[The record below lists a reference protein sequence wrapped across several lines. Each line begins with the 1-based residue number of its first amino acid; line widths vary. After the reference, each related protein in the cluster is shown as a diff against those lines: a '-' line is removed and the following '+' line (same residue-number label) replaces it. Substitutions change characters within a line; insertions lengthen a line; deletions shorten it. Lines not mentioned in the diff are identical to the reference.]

1 MWVKKRGGHQ
11 PVGILVQTSWQVG
24 IPSGNNFSK
33 HLFSSKTNCSKPQ
46 KQKSS
51 VFPPFWTLSNTFQT
65 PVKRCPQKLNTKTK
79 SPGKQ
84 RTSSFSERFFW
95 HFNFR
100 SLFRFYLIPPKTS
113 RIFATFSPFQFNS
126 TLFHPFQ
133 PFYVSLVNSQPVQ
146 VSQVQRCPQHIVSAP
161 QLSCRWRFEKH
172 SAVRSAARAIQ
183 LVSAVLFSP
192 HSGVSSMCADWSPFP
207 CTTLLRS
214 YRCFGIPV
222 SALPTPCDE
231 ARFFTSLIV
240 GIFSAPFGVNPF
252 GTILSLF

>member
-133 PFYVSLVNSQPVQ
+133 PFYVSLVNSHFG
-146 VSQVQRCPQHIVSAP
+146 RIG
-161 QLSCRWRFEKH
+161 EKGL
-172 SAVRSAARAIQ
+172 SAADTDR
-183 LVSAVLFSP
+183 LVCGE
-192 HSGVSSMCADWSPFP
+192 HSDD
-207 CTTLLRS
+207 RS
-214 YRCFGIPV
+214 
-222 SALPTPCDE
+222 
-231 ARFFTSLIV
+231 
-240 GIFSAPFGVNPF
+240 
-252 GTILSLF
+252 ILSAAGTGREQHPFVHGGAERAAGCRKGKRKNML

>member
-1 MWVKKRGGHQ
+1 M
-11 PVGILVQTSWQVG
+11 LV
-24 IPSGNNFSK
+24 F
-33 HLFSSKTNCSKPQ
+33 SKTNCSKLQ

-113 RIFATFSPFQFNS
+113 RIFATFYPFQSNS

-133 PFYVSLVNSQPVQ
+133 PFYVSLVNSQQICTWQ
-146 VSQVQRCPQHIVSAP
+146 VWFF
-161 QLSCRWRFEKH
+161 L
-172 SAVRSAARAIQ
+172 
-183 LVSAVLFSP
+183 LFKTITFINCKNNCLFYINKNLIFKLLISTFYTYLRNI
-192 HSGVSSMCADWSPFP
+192 G
-207 CTTLLRS
+207 LLRKTIR
-214 YRCFGIPV
+214 YLHFHFEC
-222 SALPTPCDE
+222 A
-231 ARFFTSLIV
+231 SLQRV
-240 GIFSAPFGVNPF
+240 
-252 GTILSLF
+252 